1 MSCLEREPTK
11 NSYTGNGGAERQKK
25 KKKEY
30 TPTNLRVLD
39 DVLLIPNR
47 LNTR

>member
-1 MSCLEREPTK
+1 MLREPTK
-11 NSYTGNGGAERQKK
+11 NLYTGNGGAERQKK
-25 KKKEY
+25 KKKNR
-30 TPTNLRVLD
+30 PTNLRVLD